1 MQGHILSTKYLLL
14 QERVQK
20 HPLIT
25 YFSTRR
31 IYTMILVT
39 GATGLVGTHLLVRLI
54 QDKKSVRALY
64 RTETKK
70 EHAKK
75 VFSSYFPEKGEHLF
89 ETIQWVQTDISDIPT
104 LTEAFEDVTYVYH
117 CAAKISF
124 DPSHYKKLRKA
135 NIEGTANI
143 VNLCLIK
150 NVKKLCYVSSIATLG
165 ENISGT
171 PIDENTEWNPEVPN
185 SVYAITKY
193 GAEMEV
199 WRGVQEGLDAVVVNP
214 GIIVGPGFFDN
225 GSGILFKTIHAG
237 MKYYTTGITGYV
249 DIEDVINIMSR
260 LMDGAYTN
268 QRYILV
274 SENMSYKNVF
284 SRIAK
289 GLQKPIPNKEATPL
303 LMKAGYHAQ
312 RIGHFFFRT
321 KRSIFLSSIQSAFS
335 NSHYNNDKIKTTLDY
350 NFITIE
356 KSIQKTA
363 TYFLNQE

>member
-1 MQGHILSTKYLLL
+1 
-14 QERVQK
+14 
-20 HPLIT
+20 
-25 YFSTRR
+25 
-31 IYTMILVT
+31 MILVT

-54 QDKKSVRALY
+54 KDKQSVRALY
-64 RTETKK
+64 RTEAKK

-75 VFSSYFPEKGEHLF
+75 VFSSYFSEEEEHLF

-104 LTEAFEDVTYVYH
+104 LTEAFEDVTHVYH

-124 DPSHYKKLRKA
+124 NPSHYKKLRKA

-143 VNLCLIK
+143 VNLCLIQ

-165 ENISGT
+165 ENISGAA
-171 PIDENTEWNPEVPN
+171 IDENAEWNPEVPN

-214 GIIVGPGFFDN
+214 GIIIGPGFFN
-225 GSGILFKTIHAG
+225 SGSGFLFKRIHAG

-249 DIEDVINIMSR
+249 DIEDVINIMTR
-260 LMDGAYTN
+260 LMNSTFTN

-274 SENMSYKNVF
+274 SENISYKSAF
-284 SRIAK
+284 SMIAK
-289 GLQKPIPNKEATPL
+289 GLQKSIPRKKATPF
-303 LMKAGYHAQ
+303 LMKIAYHAQ
-312 RIGHFFFRT
+312 RISHFFFRT
-321 KRSIFLSSIQSAFS
+321 KRSVFLSSIRSAFS
-335 NSHYNNDKIKTTLDY
+335 NSYYNNDKIRTTLDY
-350 NFITIE
+350 DFITME